1 MNYLYSILHAIAAL
15 LFIILASG
23 IFIKDPRSRLNQI
36 CAGLLCCFF
45 IWSAAY
51 AVLQS
56 PAISSGAV
64 MFYENIASTG
74 WIFFGFFFIWFSWL
88 YSHRH
93 PFCGFKVLTVVLFL
107 VPCLLLVM
115 QWTCGA
121 LIDRHIQQ
129 PYGWLGLW
137 NASIWPYFFYGYYT
151 SAIGIGIF
159 WIGQYSRKST
169 SLPIKR
175 HAWILIGSSIIPFC
189 LGSISNVLFPRAG
202 FYVLPSI
209 ADIIISLWGFGL
221 AYAVLKYR
229 LPGITPF
236 IAADRIIESMKDLLF
251 LLDPKGRIISINQA
265 VCEKLEFPN
274 EELIGKP
281 FESVLA
287 GSIKDKTIL
296 IGSLKTVS
304 LKEFETEMVM
314 QSGHVLPVS
323 LTTSTITGIGIVCVA
338 HDITLQLKIELHH
351 AQKMEAI
358 GRLAGGIAHDFNN
371 LLGGI
376 VGYADLLR
384 MKLSAPLPSESA
396 TAQKI
401 VDIAQQASRL
411 TSQLLAFSRKGK
423 YQVQAIDLH
432 ECIDDTARILERTI
446 SKKIAIVKKLEAA
459 STVVM
464 GDRSQL
470 QNVFL
475 NIGVNAR
482 DAMPDGGTL
491 TFESSTFDLDAAV
504 ARSYPYKVDPGTFI
518 KIAVTDTG
526 IGMDTETCAR
536 AFEPFFSTKGQ
547 GKGTGLGLASVY
559 GTVKNHSGFIE
570 LWSEKGKGTT
580 IIVCLPITAASIPS
594 RNETGAIEGKG
605 GVPGRI
611 LVVDDEKI
619 VREMASDAL
628 SMLGYAVSSC
638 ADGSEALAKYRERS
652 GEYDL
657 VLLDLTMPGMDGREC
672 LKALRSINAH
682 LKVIITSG
690 HALDNEISAI
700 LTDTTIAFL
709 QKPFDLRALSSAVRR
724 ALGV

>member
-1 MNYLYSILHAIAAL
+1 
-15 LFIILASG
+15 
-23 IFIKDPRSRLNQI
+23 
-36 CAGLLCCFF
+36 
-45 IWSAAY
+45 
-51 AVLQS
+51 
-56 PAISSGAV
+56 
-64 MFYENIASTG
+64 
-74 WIFFGFFFIWFSWL
+74 
-88 YSHRH
+88 
-93 PFCGFKVLTVVLFL
+93 
-107 VPCLLLVM
+107 
-115 QWTCGA
+115 
-121 LIDRHIQQ
+121 
-129 PYGWLGLW
+129 
-137 NASIWPYFFYGYYT
+137 
-151 SAIGIGIF
+151 
-159 WIGQYSRKST
+159 
-169 SLPIKR
+169 
-175 HAWILIGSSIIPFC
+175 
-189 LGSISNVLFPRAG
+189 
-202 FYVLPSI
+202 
-209 ADIIISLWGFGL
+209 
-221 AYAVLKYR
+221 
-229 LPGITPF
+229 
-236 IAADRIIESMKDLLF
+236 
-251 LLDPKGRIISINQA
+251 
-265 VCEKLEFPN
+265 
-274 EELIGKP
+274 
-281 FESVLA
+281 
-287 GSIKDKTIL
+287 
-296 IGSLKTVS
+296 
-304 LKEFETEMVM
+304 
-314 QSGHVLPVS
+314 
-323 LTTSTITGIGIVCVA
+323 
-338 HDITLQLKIELHH
+338 
-351 AQKMEAI
+351 
-358 GRLAGGIAHDFNN
+358 
-371 LLGGI
+371 
-376 VGYADLLR
+376 

-459 STVVM
+459 SAVVM

-470 QNVFL
+470 QNAFL

-526 IGMDTETCAR
+526 IGMDAETSAR

-580 IIVCLPITAASIPS
+580 IIVCLPITTASFS
-594 RNETGAIEGKG
+594 SQNQADAMEGKG
-605 GVPGRI
+605 RVPGRI

-628 SMLGYAVSSC
+628 SMLGYAVASC

-709 QKPFDLRALSSAVRR
+709 QKPFDLRALSNAVRK
-724 ALGV
+724 ALGA